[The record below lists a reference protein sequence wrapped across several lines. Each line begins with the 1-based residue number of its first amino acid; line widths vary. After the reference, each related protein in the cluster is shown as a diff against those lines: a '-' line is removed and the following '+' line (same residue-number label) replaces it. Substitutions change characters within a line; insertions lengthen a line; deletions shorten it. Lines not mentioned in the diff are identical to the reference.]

1 MCTLARATVMQ
12 QRVLSP
18 AARATSAD
26 RSVPSARPVASR
38 LTAATREQQRQCAK
52 WQDLVSTVL
61 LSNDLLSCVLRALGI
76 AGFAEARLV
85 CKFWLAVADATIAS
99 LSVLRLER
107 SIPLQFGPTY
117 LSNSPDGSL
126 LVSEQ
131 RLQVLSPD
139 GAILRTLSCSR
150 ARPWGIVCSDEAIF
164 VAVSNLAGDGYSVD
178 SCRLLKFSPTDF
190 NCLSSLR
197 LGRSQSSSALHHL
210 NGPHIPGIL
219 RYQAHER
226 YPDGLACAGNRLYL
240 VDTRNDEIAILG
252 TSPLGFV
259 DAFGGSGS
267 EPGRLRYPLG
277 IACSADAL
285 YVVERDNHRVQAFR
299 HDGTHSRLIGGEGT
313 RPGRFQHPR
322 GVAVGAAGLFVSEA
336 ARLTVLSLLGE
347 PQQVVCFEPRAQ
359 LHGLH
364 LHAERLY
371 AADEGDRKLHVL
383 LLRSAGA

>member
-1 MCTLARATVMQ
+1 
-12 QRVLSP
+12 
-18 AARATSAD
+18 
-26 RSVPSARPVASR
+26 
-38 LTAATREQQRQCAK
+38 
-52 WQDLVSTVL
+52 
-61 LSNDLLSCVLRALGI
+61 
-76 AGFAEARLV
+76 
-85 CKFWLAVADATIAS
+85 
-99 LSVLRLER
+99 
-107 SIPLQFGPTY
+107 
-117 LSNSPDGSL
+117 
-126 LVSEQ
+126 
-131 RLQVLSPD
+131 
-139 GAILRTLSCSR
+139 
-150 ARPWGIVCSDEAIF
+150 
-164 VAVSNLAGDGYSVD
+164 
-178 SCRLLKFSPTDF
+178 
-190 NCLSSLR
+190 
-197 LGRSQSSSALHHL
+197 
-210 NGPHIPGIL
+210 
-219 RYQAHER
+219 
-226 YPDGLACAGNRLYL
+226 L

-336 ARLTVLSLLGE
+336 ARLTVLSHLGE